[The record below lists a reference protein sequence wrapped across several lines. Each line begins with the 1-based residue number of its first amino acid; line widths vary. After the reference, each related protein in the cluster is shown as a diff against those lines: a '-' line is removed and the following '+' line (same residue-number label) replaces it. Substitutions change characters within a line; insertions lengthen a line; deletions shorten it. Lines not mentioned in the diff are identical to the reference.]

1 MVKGKCLLSDVK
13 VMFFM
18 WFLENC
24 GVSVQSKIISVHV

>member
-1 MVKGKCLLSDVK
+1 MVKEKCLSSDVK

-24 GVSVQSKIISVHV
+24 VISVQSKIISVHV